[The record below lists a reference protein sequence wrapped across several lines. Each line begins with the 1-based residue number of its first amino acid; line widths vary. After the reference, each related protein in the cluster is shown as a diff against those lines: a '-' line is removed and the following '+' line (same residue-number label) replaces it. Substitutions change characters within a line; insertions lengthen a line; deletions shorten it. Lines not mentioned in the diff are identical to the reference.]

1 MSRILNMSNQKLT
14 KSGNIKKGQILNPH
28 GRPKGAKGKKFN
40 IKDRIIGKW
49 RTHPADEL
57 VKLARAMEQRG
68 EYEES
73 AKVWANLLKYFE
85 PSKKPVES
93 KPEPSNP
100 EESAEAAEE
109 TYKLLQ
115 ELEQNGLDQT
125 KGSERD
131 GLESGKADIP
141 PKTSSKTDSSGHKKQ
156 Q

>member
-1 MSRILNMSNQKLT
+1 MSSQKLT
-14 KSGNIKKGQILNPH
+14 RSGNIKKGQVLNPG

-40 IKDRIIGKW
+40 IKDRLIGKHK
-49 RTHPADEL
+49 RHPVDEL
-57 VKLARAMEQRG
+57 VRIAKLLESNG
-68 EYEES
+68 KYEE
-73 AKVWANLLKYFE
+73 AADIWTNLLKYVE
-85 PSKKPVES
+85 PAKKPVES

-115 ELEQNGLDQT
+115 ELEQHGLDEI

-131 GLESGKADIP
+131 GLESGKADVS
-141 PKTSSKTDSSGHKKQ
+141 PKTSPEKDLPGHKEQ